1 MRAALRT
8 GDGPGRHSKGSDKTP
23 MEAVRC
29 LMRWL
34 SNIIYLCMSNVIIR
48 AMTGPEDTR
57 GRLRGPTG
65 P

>member
-1 MRAALRT
+1 
-8 GDGPGRHSKGSDKTP
+8 